1 MKKEFLLSILFT
13 LSSIVLSLYYKNV
26 VTGIFGKGELAV
38 FFTALDIVG
47 VFMLLFI
54 GFRSSLSVAM
64 ARGADEAD
72 LLNIF
77 RIAITAVAAVGSIIG
92 YFILVTIYAPMS
104 FWTVLWLFI
113 AFGVYIYLS
122 NQLTMYRLYR
132 LINYS
137 TVIEQLFAVAF
148 FAAFY
153 FVLGLHSFTMLFVS
167 FVSSLLGVSL
177 YIYLSKSGA
186 HKEPSIYIPA
196 MSETNKTF
204 IKNSFFSSLEF
215 VFGVLMIYF
224 AVVAVTKYMS
234 LEELGD
240 FQVVV
245 KAFFMYLIT
254 LFVFPIVR
262 FFIPE
267 LSRMAVNK
275 DMAAID
281 RLTRFSYIY
290 ALSVAVFCTL
300 VFALFGKWL
309 IGFLFGEAYLPAYIP
324 FCILAPAIFFVTM
337 NTYQISV
344 LKAFNRFVIS
354 TSVRAVGSLSF
365 VLYFAPF
372 DALVGGLTGVSLTLL
387 SAYATMFF
395 VSMYFSTKE
404 MKKLALKD

>member
-1 MKKEFLLSILFT
+1 MKKEFLLSIFFT
-13 LSSIVLSLYYKNV
+13 LSSIVLSLYYKNI

-64 ARGADEAD
+64 ARGANEAD

-77 RIAITAVAAVGSIIG
+77 RIAITTVAAVGSIIG

-104 FWTVLWLFI
+104 FWTVLWLFV
-113 AFGVYIYLS
+113 AFGAYIYLS

-132 LINYS
+132 QINYS

-148 FAAFY
+148 FALFY
-153 FVLGLHSFTMLFVS
+153 FVLHLHSFTMLFVS

-177 YIYLSKSGA
+177 YIYLSKSKE
-186 HKEPSIYIPA
+186 HKEPSIYIPK
-196 MSETNKTF
+196 MTDNNKTF
-204 IKNSFFSSLEF
+204 IKNSFLSSLEF
-215 VFGVLMIYF
+215 VFGVLMLYF
-224 AVVAVTKYMS
+224 AVVAVTRYMS

-267 LSRMAVNK
+267 LSRMAINN
-275 DMAAID
+275 DMAAIG

-290 ALSVAVFCTL
+290 ASSVTLFCTAA
-300 VFALFGKWL
+300 FILFGKWL
-309 IGFLFGEAYLPAYIP
+309 IEFLFGDTYVSAYIP

-372 DALVGGLTGVSLTLL
+372 DKLVGGLTGISLTLL
-387 SAYATMFF
+387 SAYATMFI